1 MMAAA
6 PRPSP
11 RRRSSCSRLSR
22 KSRLC
27 SAGPHQPSPHTGPR
41 TNCSIKTNP
50 PPSVRSPAAA
60 RRQVDIFLQMPA
72 CLSPSNGLLVQA
84 ECGEPVPAML
94 TVRGQS
100 CTNSQVVP
108 LLVIMWPPAAACL
121 LASLVASYGSEQF
134 PWLQCLGYWWSWA
147 LTSFYLSGN
156 LPSSMGSKL
165 FSCLDMGTS

>member
-41 TNCSIKTNP
+41 TNPSIKTNP
-50 PPSVRSPAAA
+50 APSVRSPAAA

-100 CTNSQVVP
+100 CTNSQVSPVTCYNVAARCYMSACLTGRRLWIRAAP
-108 LLVIMWPPAAACL
+108 LVAVSWLLVVMVPHLIL
-121 LASLVASYGSEQF
+121 FVGKSSE
-134 PWLQCLGYWWSWA
+134 
-147 LTSFYLSGN
+147 
-156 LPSSMGSKL
+156 
-165 FSCLDMGTS
+165 

>member
-50 PPSVRSPAAA
+50 APSVRSPAAA

-100 CTNSQVVP
+100 CTNSQVSPVTCTNVAARCYMSACLTGRRLWIRAVP
-108 LLVIMWPPAAACL
+108 LVAVSWLLVVMVPHLIL
-121 LASLVASYGSEQF
+121 FVGKSSE
-134 PWLQCLGYWWSWA
+134 
-147 LTSFYLSGN
+147 
-156 LPSSMGSKL
+156 
-165 FSCLDMGTS
+165 

>member
-72 CLSPSNGLLVQA
+72 CLSWSNGLLVQA

-100 CTNSQVVP
+100 CTNSQVSPVTCTNVAARCYMSACLTGRLLWIRAGP
-108 LLVIMWPPAAACL
+108 LVAVSWLLVVMVPHLIL
-121 LASLVASYGSEQF
+121 FVGKSSE
-134 PWLQCLGYWWSWA
+134 
-147 LTSFYLSGN
+147 
-156 LPSSMGSKL
+156 
-165 FSCLDMGTS
+165 

>member
-60 RRQVDIFLQMPA
+60 RRHVDIFLQMPA
-72 CLSPSNGLLVQA
+72 CLSWSNGLLVQA

-100 CTNSQVVP
+100 CTNSQVSLVTCSNVAARCYMSACLTGRRLWIRAGP
-108 LLVIMWPPAAACL
+108 LVAVSWLLVVMVPHLIL
-121 LASLVASYGSEQF
+121 FVGKSSE
-134 PWLQCLGYWWSWA
+134 
-147 LTSFYLSGN
+147 
-156 LPSSMGSKL
+156 
-165 FSCLDMGTS
+165 

>member
-41 TNCSIKTNP
+41 TNPSIKTNP

-100 CTNSQVVP
+100 STNSRVSPVTCTNV
-108 LLVIMWPPAAACL
+108 AARCTCL
-121 LASLVASYGSEQF
+121 LASLVASSGSEQL
-134 PWLQCLGYWWSWA
+134 PWLQCLGYWWSWS

-156 LPSSMGSKL
+156 LPSIVAL
-165 FSCLDMGTS
+165 EVECLA